1 MMAKI
6 LLSVVGLV
14 FVFSSPA
21 SALSQVTQDACLA
34 GAGSLLGKADWI
46 DGTPNGPGSGLPYN
60 EIPGDD
66 AVVCLQAHF
75 PGAPVDTAEEFAI
88 EVANTASH
96 ELGHLLG
103 LEHGDATGTSL
114 MTTPSPFDGTDR
126 GFSSAA
132 EVAVLNDIMG
142 TQVVFLDFALG
153 SPELVLP
160 HPYVG
165 FADAQVL
172 DDYGI
177 SGAVAIQA
185 AIDAIVEDITA
196 DYSGPWT
203 NGAAFSFHTT
213 FEAALAEAGNNPASF
228 STVAFLGLVPEPGLV
243 WLLLAGGL
251 ALRSLRRRRR

>member
-1 MMAKI
+1 M
-6 LLSVVGLV
+6 
-14 FVFSSPA
+14 
-21 SALSQVTQDACLA
+21 
-34 GAGSLLGKADWI
+34 
-46 DGTPNGPGSGLPYN
+46 
-60 EIPGDD
+60 
-66 AVVCLQAHF
+66 
-75 PGAPVDTAEEFAI
+75 
-88 EVANTASH
+88 ANTASH

-103 LEHGDATGTSL
+103 LEHGDAAGTSL

-132 EVAVLNDIMG
+132 EIAVLDAILG

-228 STVAFLGLVPEPGLV
+228 STVAFLGLVPEPGLA
-243 WLLLAGGL
+243 WLLLASGL
-251 ALRSLRRRRR
+251 ALRAARVRRR